1 MDGKHGD
8 TLINRNFLPWTYTNS
23 APYVLPDE
31 GKEGFI
37 EHPNGT
43 VLSILS
49 DDTVVLQA
57 KSSPISD
64 DQKWLR
70 GALDANDW
78 FTLTNPKSGKVLTA
92 PSTSTLSIEGK
103 FQVPKN
109 TFWEHDDHH
118 VRPDSPKDCRQ

>member
-8 TLINRNFLPWTYTNS
+8 TLINRNFLPWAYDNT

-49 DDTVVLQA
+49 DDTVVLQE

-64 DQKWLR
+64 EQKWLR
-70 GALDANDW
+70 GEKDANDW
-78 FTLTNPKSGKVLTA
+78 FTFTNPKSGKVLTA
-92 PSTSTLSIEGK
+92 YFSTDPRSLTIEG
-103 FQVPKN
+103 N
-109 TFWEHDDHH
+109 
-118 VRPDSPKDCRQ
+118 S